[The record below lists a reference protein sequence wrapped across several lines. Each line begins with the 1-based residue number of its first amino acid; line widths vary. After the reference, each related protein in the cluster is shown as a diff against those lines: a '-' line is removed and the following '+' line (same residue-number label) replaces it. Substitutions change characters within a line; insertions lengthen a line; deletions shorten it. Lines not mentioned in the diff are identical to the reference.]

1 MHWRAKDSSPQKEQG
16 FLGAEKILE
25 ADGKLKK
32 VSRKRVGFSG
42 MKAPARQHTE
52 IFDAEGTRKIG
63 EITSGGFGPTFG
75 RLSQWDTSRLTLGQG
90 GHARHVVC
98 TEQNAAC

>member
-1 MHWRAKDSSPQKEQG
+1 
-16 FLGAEKILE
+16 
-25 ADGKLKK
+25 
-32 VSRKRVGFSG
+32 

-75 RLSQWDTSRLTLGQG
+75 K
-90 GHARHVVC
+90 AR
-98 TEQNAAC
+98 NGIRRD